1 MADDYFTKA
10 EKIKQKVR
18 NLDWEKKIKLLEK
31 DFEDKKFSKEEF
43 LDKKRQ
49 VYSEVL
55 DQMSEINQEKMK
67 LNKDHSAEPIED
79 DYLSDE
85 DLEIFQEQLTPFQYM
100 SLTKDYLG
108 EFDSQDIVFSDDF
121 RKFENLENFV
131 HWECVK
137 KIEKLR
143 IHNNYFSCEF
153 MDKNELVIK
162 DIACLNELSKLEE
175 LVFDDEGNLGDR
187 IKVDYFSSKQLS
199 NIKQL
204 EIHGLWDLS
213 FLQNSFSDNHNI
225 YETLEIIKNDLKT
238 LERAVYS
245 GSIEATTSTNEQ
257 SNIELDSNSE
267 DVLTRHLLKLS
278 EVEDQFRQLTNKF
291 EEINFKLDKLSNR
304 LSKIQ
309 ADNQIRFQD
318 IESAITSG
326 AITTQ
331 LSSKPKT
338 DSKSEILPGSSQP
351 QDLGSISY
359 KDTETSET
367 SQQIQSVN
375 TTATVLTETFQAEEK
390 ILPQE
395 LSPKKQYE
403 FATSFLKVGDYSTAE
418 RAFREFVLS
427 NSEHELAGSAQYWY
441 AETFRIRQ
449 LYTDAASAYLEGY
462 QKYPKGNK
470 APINLLKLG
479 VSMVQIGEKDQGCK
493 MINGVELQ
501 YPKANQSVI
510 QKAKYESKKFECIK
524 EDS

>member
-1 MADDYFTKA
+1 MRFTF
-10 EKIKQKVR
+10 
-18 NLDWEKKIKLLEK
+18 KLIILIL
-31 DFEDKKFSKEEF
+31 F
-43 LDKKRQ
+43 
-49 VYSEVL
+49 Y
-55 DQMSEINQEKMK
+55 
-67 LNKDHSAEPIED
+67 
-79 DYLSDE
+79 
-85 DLEIFQEQLTPFQYM
+85 
-100 SLTKDYLG
+100 
-108 EFDSQDIVFSDDF
+108 
-121 RKFENLENFV
+121 
-131 HWECVK
+131 
-137 KIEKLR
+137 
-143 IHNNYFSCEF
+143 
-153 MDKNELVIK
+153 
-162 DIACLNELSKLEE
+162 
-175 LVFDDEGNLGDR
+175 
-187 IKVDYFSSKQLS
+187 
-199 NIKQL
+199 
-204 EIHGLWDLS
+204 LS

-245 GSIEATTSTNEQ
+245 GSIEIKTSSNEQ
-257 SNIELDSNSE
+257 LNIELDNNSE

-318 IESAITSG
+318 IESAISSG
-326 AITTQ
+326 EIATQ
-331 LSSKPKT
+331 LSSKPKPDT
-338 DSKSEILPGSSQP
+338 KSEILPGSSQP

-367 SQQIQSVN
+367 SQQIESVD
-375 TTATVLTETFQAEEK
+375 TTATVVTETFQAEEK
-390 ILPQE
+390 ILPQD

-418 RAFREFVLS
+418 RAFREFVLD

>member
-1 MADDYFTKA
+1 MRFTS
-10 EKIKQKVR
+10 
-18 NLDWEKKIKLLEK
+18 KLLILIL
-31 DFEDKKFSKEEF
+31 F
-43 LDKKRQ
+43 
-49 VYSEVL
+49 Y
-55 DQMSEINQEKMK
+55 
-67 LNKDHSAEPIED
+67 
-79 DYLSDE
+79 
-85 DLEIFQEQLTPFQYM
+85 
-100 SLTKDYLG
+100 
-108 EFDSQDIVFSDDF
+108 
-121 RKFENLENFV
+121 
-131 HWECVK
+131 
-137 KIEKLR
+137 
-143 IHNNYFSCEF
+143 
-153 MDKNELVIK
+153 
-162 DIACLNELSKLEE
+162 
-175 LVFDDEGNLGDR
+175 
-187 IKVDYFSSKQLS
+187 
-199 NIKQL
+199 
-204 EIHGLWDLS
+204 LS

-245 GSIEATTSTNEQ
+245 GSIEVKTSSNEQ
-257 SNIELDSNSE
+257 SNIELNSNSE

-318 IESAITSG
+318 IESAISSG
-326 AITTQ
+326 EVTTQ

-338 DSKSEILPGSSQP
+338 DTKSEILPGSSQP

-367 SQQIQSVN
+367 SQQIESVD
-375 TTATVLTETFQAEEK
+375 TTATVVTETFQAEEK
-390 ILPQE
+390 ILPQD

-418 RAFREFVLS
+418 RAFREFVLD

>member
-1 MADDYFTKA
+1 M
-10 EKIKQKVR
+10 EKELHEIILNNYQASKEISNNFNKTIL
-18 NLDWEKKIKLLEK
+18 NFSNSIFLKI
-31 DFEDKKFSKEEF
+31 FEELEEF
-43 LDKKRQ
+43 LKKENW
-49 VYSEVL
+49 VVFLKNEVL
-55 DQMSEINQEKMK
+55 EEKSGGEFYAKPKNQI
-67 LNKDHSAEPIED
+67 KDNWGIGIEGFNP
-79 DYLSDE
+79 LRKGN
-85 DLEIFQEQLTPFQYM
+85 IFFGDKI
-100 SLTKDYLG
+100 SIGVIGFHGIKDYYTNYLLI
-108 EFDSQDIVFSDDF
+108 ENTSRSDAWWNDYILLDNY
-121 RKFENLENFV
+121 ENLE
-131 HWECVK
+131 
-137 KIEKLR
+137 
-143 IHNNYFSCEF
+143 S
-153 MDKNELVIK
+153 
-162 DIACLNELSKLEE
+162 
-175 LVFDDEGNLGDR
+175 
-187 IKVDYFSSKQLS
+187 
-199 NIKQL
+199 
-204 EIHGLWDLS
+204 
-213 FLQNSFSDNHNI
+213 
-225 YETLEIIKNDLKT
+225 IKNDLKT

-245 GSIEATTSTNEQ
+245 GSIEVKTSSNEQ
-257 SNIELDSNSE
+257 SNTELDSNSE

-318 IESAITSG
+318 IESALSSG
-326 AITTQ
+326 EITTQ

-338 DSKSEILPGSSQP
+338 DTKKEILPGSSQP

-367 SQQIQSVN
+367 SQQIESVD
-375 TTATVLTETFQAEEK
+375 TTATVVTETFQAEEK
-390 ILPQE
+390 ILPQD
-395 LSPKKQYE
+395 LSQKKQYE

-418 RAFREFVLS
+418 RAFREFVLD
-427 NSEHELAGSAQYWY
+427 NTEHELAGSAQYWY

>member
-1 MADDYFTKA
+1 MRFT
-10 EKIKQKVR
+10 
-18 NLDWEKKIKLLEK
+18 
-31 DFEDKKFSKEEF
+31 
-43 LDKKRQ
+43 
-49 VYSEVL
+49 
-55 DQMSEINQEKMK
+55 
-67 LNKDHSAEPIED
+67 
-79 DYLSDE
+79 
-85 DLEIFQEQLTPFQYM
+85 
-100 SLTKDYLG
+100 
-108 EFDSQDIVFSDDF
+108 
-121 RKFENLENFV
+121 
-131 HWECVK
+131 
-137 KIEKLR
+137 
-143 IHNNYFSCEF
+143 
-153 MDKNELVIK
+153 
-162 DIACLNELSKLEE
+162 SKLTI
-175 LVFDDEGNLGDR
+175 LILF
-187 IKVDYFSSKQLS
+187 Y
-199 NIKQL
+199 
-204 EIHGLWDLS
+204 LS

-245 GSIEATTSTNEQ
+245 GSIEINTSSNEQ
-257 SNIELDSNSE
+257 SNIELDNNSE

-318 IESAITSG
+318 IESSISSG
-326 AITTQ
+326 ESTIQ

-338 DSKSEILPGSSQP
+338 DVTKSEILPGSSQP
-351 QDLGSISY
+351 QDLGTISY

-367 SQQIQSVN
+367 SQQIQSVD
-375 TTATVLTETFQAEEK
+375 TTATVVTETFQAEEK
-390 ILPQE
+390 ILPQD
-395 LSPKKQYE
+395 LSPEKQYE

-462 QKYPKGNK
+462 QKYPKGTK

-493 MINGVELQ
+493 MRNGVELQ

>member
-1 MADDYFTKA
+1 MKFIYKF
-10 EKIKQKVR
+10 II
-18 NLDWEKKIKLLEK
+18 LKLFFL
-31 DFEDKKFSKEEF
+31 FS
-43 LDKKRQ
+43 
-49 VYSEVL
+49 
-55 DQMSEINQEKMK
+55 
-67 LNKDHSAEPIED
+67 
-79 DYLSDE
+79 
-85 DLEIFQEQLTPFQYM
+85 
-100 SLTKDYLG
+100 
-108 EFDSQDIVFSDDF
+108 
-121 RKFENLENFV
+121 
-131 HWECVK
+131 
-137 KIEKLR
+137 
-143 IHNNYFSCEF
+143 
-153 MDKNELVIK
+153 
-162 DIACLNELSKLEE
+162 
-175 LVFDDEGNLGDR
+175 
-187 IKVDYFSSKQLS
+187 
-199 NIKQL
+199 
-204 EIHGLWDLS
+204 LS
-213 FLQNSFSDNHNI
+213 FLNISYADNHNI

-245 GSIEATTSTNEQ
+245 GSVELKTSTASEN

-318 IESAITSG
+318 IETAMNSGEGTS
-326 AITTQ
+326 Q
-331 LSSKPKT
+331 LTSKPKT
-338 DSKSEILPGSSQP
+338 DSNEILPGSSQP

-367 SQQIQSVN
+367 SQQIQSID
-375 TTATVLTETFQAEEK
+375 TTGSVVTETFQMEEK
-390 ILPQE
+390 ILPQD
-395 LSPKKQYE
+395 LTPKKQYE
-403 FATSFLKVGDYSTAE
+403 LATSFLKVGDYSTAE

-493 MINGVELQ
+493 MINGVEIQ

>member
-1 MADDYFTKA
+1 MRFT
-10 EKIKQKVR
+10 
-18 NLDWEKKIKLLEK
+18 LKLI
-31 DFEDKKFSKEEF
+31 FI
-43 LDKKRQ
+43 
-49 VYSEVL
+49 VL
-55 DQMSEINQEKMK
+55 FN
-67 LNKDHSAEPIED
+67 
-79 DYLSDE
+79 
-85 DLEIFQEQLTPFQYM
+85 
-100 SLTKDYLG
+100 
-108 EFDSQDIVFSDDF
+108 
-121 RKFENLENFV
+121 
-131 HWECVK
+131 
-137 KIEKLR
+137 
-143 IHNNYFSCEF
+143 
-153 MDKNELVIK
+153 
-162 DIACLNELSKLEE
+162 
-175 LVFDDEGNLGDR
+175 
-187 IKVDYFSSKQLS
+187 
-199 NIKQL
+199 
-204 EIHGLWDLS
+204 LS

-245 GSIEATTSTNEQ
+245 GSIEINTSSNEQ
-257 SNIELDSNSE
+257 SNIELDNNSE

-318 IESAITSG
+318 IESSISSG
-326 AITTQ
+326 ESTIQ

-338 DSKSEILPGSSQP
+338 DVTKSEILPGSSQP
-351 QDLGSISY
+351 QDLGTISY

-367 SQQIQSVN
+367 SQQIQSVD
-375 TTATVLTETFQAEEK
+375 TTATVVTETFQAEEK
-390 ILPQE
+390 ILPQD
-395 LSPKKQYE
+395 LSPEKQYE

-427 NSEHELAGSAQYWY
+427 NSEHELAGSSQYWY

-462 QKYPKGNK
+462 QKYPKGTK

>member
-1 MADDYFTKA
+1 MRFTF
-10 EKIKQKVR
+10 
-18 NLDWEKKIKLLEK
+18 KLI
-31 DFEDKKFSKEEF
+31 FI
-43 LDKKRQ
+43 
-49 VYSEVL
+49 VL
-55 DQMSEINQEKMK
+55 FN
-67 LNKDHSAEPIED
+67 
-79 DYLSDE
+79 
-85 DLEIFQEQLTPFQYM
+85 
-100 SLTKDYLG
+100 
-108 EFDSQDIVFSDDF
+108 
-121 RKFENLENFV
+121 
-131 HWECVK
+131 
-137 KIEKLR
+137 
-143 IHNNYFSCEF
+143 
-153 MDKNELVIK
+153 
-162 DIACLNELSKLEE
+162 
-175 LVFDDEGNLGDR
+175 
-187 IKVDYFSSKQLS
+187 
-199 NIKQL
+199 
-204 EIHGLWDLS
+204 LS

-245 GSIEATTSTNEQ
+245 GSIEINTSSNEQ
-257 SNIELDSNSE
+257 SNIELDNNSE

-318 IESAITSG
+318 IESSISSG
-326 AITTQ
+326 ESTIQ

-338 DSKSEILPGSSQP
+338 DVTKSEILPGSSQP
-351 QDLGSISY
+351 QDLGTISY

-367 SQQIQSVN
+367 SQQIQSVD
-375 TTATVLTETFQAEEK
+375 TTATVVTETFQAEEK
-390 ILPQE
+390 ILPQD
-395 LSPKKQYE
+395 LSPEKQYE

-427 NSEHELAGSAQYWY
+427 NTEHELAGSAQYWY

-462 QKYPKGNK
+462 QKYPKGAK